1 MQTNCNAYTADV
13 VVLHFIGDN
22 ITLYLKYRN
31 QIGSILWEIALKIY
45 LCNNLIRLLAEH
57 GYYAKY
63 KLVSSKL

>member
-31 QIGSILWEIALKIY
+31 QIRSILWEIALCIY
-45 LCNNLIRLLAEH
+45 DGEDDFSLSRLSGE
-57 GYYAKY
+57 KY
-63 KLVSSKL
+63 IATYP

>member
-31 QIGSILWEIALKIY
+31 QIGSMLLEIALKIY
-45 LCNNLIRLLAEH
+45 LCNNLIRLWQNT
-57 GYYAKY
+57 
-63 KLVSSKL
+63 VISKI

>member
-45 LCNNLIRLLAEH
+45 LCKISLQ
-57 GYYAKY
+57 
-63 KLVSSKL
+63 

>member
-31 QIGSILWEIALKIY
+31 QIGSMLLEIALKIY
-45 LCNNLIRLLAEH
+45 LCNNLIRLWQNTDI
-57 GYYAKY
+57 
-63 KLVSSKL
+63 SKI